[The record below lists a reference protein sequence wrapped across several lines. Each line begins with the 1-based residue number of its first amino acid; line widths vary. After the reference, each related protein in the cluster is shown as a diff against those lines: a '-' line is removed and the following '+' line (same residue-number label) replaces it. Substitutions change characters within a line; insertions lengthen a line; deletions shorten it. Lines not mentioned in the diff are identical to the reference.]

1 MIFWAENWEWLNPQ
15 VKILRDLFT
24 RDPIVLI
31 SPLKRPSFCG
41 GRDLSFEGLIRKLVI
56 F

>member
-1 MIFWAENWEWLNPQ
+1 MIFWAENWGWLNPQ
-15 VKILRDLFT
+15 VKVLRDLFT

-31 SPLKRPSFCG
+31 SPLERPSFCG